1 MSRILRRNDLGTVS
15 PDYGSRGPSAT
26 LAPMTQTATSNR
38 PTSHHR
44 RRNRQQRHQAV
55 SRWEPAGRPRL
66 AWWLCAS
73 SLLLMAAG
81 LVLLGLSRHAQ
92 FPPSMDPWDEQAL
105 VILQFLGAP
114 ILGGLIAAR
123 RPANVYGWLWCVIG
137 LGVGLDAFARGY
149 ATYGLLVRHGA
160 LPGAMAAAWAT
171 NFTWI
176 LGLGLLPLVLLLFPD
191 GRLPSRRWRPLA
203 WLILAL
209 AVALPLEGALSPES
223 LQPFLANPIGVTG
236 GALGWLVQAFGQVGF
251 PLFLATLPAAALALA
266 LRFRRA
272 RGVERQQLKWFAA
285 AGLVLVAV
293 PIADTISPFGFDSNR
308 LIELLSTWP
317 LYVGI
322 GIAILRYRLYDID
335 RLLNRTLVYGLLTL
349 ILGLGYSAAV
359 LVAGQLSGGLGDQP
373 PSWAI
378 AAATLATAALFQ
390 PARRRIQTTVDRRF
404 NRRRYDA
411 AATIE
416 AFATRLRQQLDL
428 DALTTQLLAVVDQT
442 MEPTRTSLWLRR
454 PSQPPERTALTSP
467 PQLPSQ
473 EATPR
478 PLDST

>member
-1 MSRILRRNDLGTVS
+1 
-15 PDYGSRGPSAT
+15 
-26 LAPMTQTATSNR
+26 
-38 PTSHHR
+38 
-44 RRNRQQRHQAV
+44 
-55 SRWEPAGRPRL
+55 
-66 AWWLCAS
+66 
-73 SLLLMAAG
+73 MAAG
-81 LVLLGLSRHAQ
+81 LVLLTLSRHAQ

-114 ILGGLIAAR
+114 ILGWLIAAR
-123 RPANVYGWLWCVIG
+123 RPANLYGWLWCVIG

-149 ATYGLLVRHGA
+149 ATYGLLGRPGA
-160 LPGAMAAAWAT
+160 LPGVMAAAWAT

-191 GRLPSRRWRPLA
+191 GRLPTRRWRPLA

-209 AVALPLEGALSPES
+209 AVALPLEGAVSPGP
-223 LQPFLANPIGVTG
+223 LQVFPFLDNPVGVTSG
-236 GALGWLVQAFGQVGF
+236 PLGWLVLAFGPVGF
-251 PLFLATLPAAALALA
+251 QLFLATLPTAALALA

-285 AGLVLVAV
+285 AGLILVAV

-317 LYVGI
+317 LYVAI

-349 ILGLGYSAAV
+349 ILGLGYSGAV
-359 LVAGQLSGGLGDQP
+359 LVAGQLFGGLGDQP
-373 PSWAI
+373 PSWAV
-378 AAATLATAALFQ
+378 AGATLATAALFQ
-390 PARRRIQTTVDRRF
+390 PARRRIQAIVDRRF

-416 AFATRLRQQLDL
+416 AFAARLRQQLDL
-428 DALTTQLLAVVDQT
+428 DVLTTELLAVVDET
-442 MEPTRTSLWLRR
+442 MEPTRTSLWLR
-454 PSQPPERTALTSP
+454 PAPQPPERTVLTSP
-467 PQLPSQ
+467 PIAPIAGGDQPPQ
-473 EATPR
+473 
-478 PLDST
+478 